1 MAGGLALISNPNSDP
16 NLNPNSNPES
26 NDRLRQT
33 AATTTIWDITQMP
46 TDGSRRRSVTS
57 LKPYLNLNLNLD
69 LYLALDVNPN
79 PKP

>member
-1 MAGGLALISNPNSDP
+1 MAGGLASISNPNSDP

-69 LYLALDVNPN
+69 LYLNLDVNPN
-79 PKP
+79 LKP